1 MQNLTDNQ
9 ALEIIKTS
17 LDKSVKEG
25 IFNNLDDVF
34 TVIAAF
40 NQVAKKI
47 TNEIP
52 ENSVRW

>member
-52 ENSVRW
+52 ENSVR